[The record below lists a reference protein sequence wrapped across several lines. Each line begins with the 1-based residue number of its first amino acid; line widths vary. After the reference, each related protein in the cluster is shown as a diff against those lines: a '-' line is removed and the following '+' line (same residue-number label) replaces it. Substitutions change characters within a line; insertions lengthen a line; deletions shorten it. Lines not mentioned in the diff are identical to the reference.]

1 LHVVT
6 ARTFVYLASGSPR
19 RRELLAQLGIAC
31 EVLRVAVDETPRPG
45 ESADDLVCRLAAA
58 KARAGME
65 LPRARSAPVVAA
77 DTAVALGAELFSKP
91 VDEADAVRM
100 LTRLGGR
107 THEVWTAVAIA
118 DANRERVQLSRSEVS
133 FRAIDAR
140 EAAAY
145 WRTGEPADKAGGYGI
160 QGLGAIF
167 ISALKGSYSGV
178 MGLPLF
184 ETARLLESFSGP
196 LLEVTA
202 ADE

>member
-1 LHVVT
+1 MT
-6 ARTFVYLASGSPR
+6 ARAFVYLASGSPR

-45 ESADDLVCRLAAA
+45 EKADDLVCRLAAA

-65 LPRARSAPVVAA
+65 LPRVRPAPVVAA
-77 DTAVALGAELFSKP
+77 DTAVALGAELFGKP

-118 DANRERVQLSRSEVS
+118 EAGRERVELSRSEVS

-145 WRTGEPADKAGGYGI
+145 WRTGEPVDKAGGYGI

-196 LLEVTA
+196 LLEAMA

>member
-1 LHVVT
+1 MVT
-6 ARTFVYLASGSPR
+6 ARAFVYLASGSPR
-19 RRELLAQLGIAC
+19 RRELLAQLGISC
-31 EVLRVAVDETPRPG
+31 EVLHVAVDETPRPG
-45 ESADDLVCRLAAA
+45 EKADDLVCRLAAA

-65 LPRARSAPVVAA
+65 LPRNRPAPVVAA
-77 DTAVALGAELFSKP
+77 DTAVALGTELFGKP
-91 VDEADAVRM
+91 ADEADAVRM

-118 DANRERVQLSRSEVS
+118 EAGRERVELSRSEVS

-145 WRTGEPADKAGGYGI
+145 WRTGEPVDKAGGYGI

>member
-1 LHVVT
+1 MVT
-6 ARTFVYLASGSPR
+6 ARAFVYLASGSPR
-19 RRELLAQLGIAC
+19 RRELLAQLGISC

-45 ESADDLVCRLAAA
+45 EKADDLVCRLAAA

-65 LPRARSAPVVAA
+65 LPRARPAPVVAA
-77 DTAVALGAELFSKP
+77 DTAVALGAELFGKP
-91 VDEADAVRM
+91 ADEADAVRM

-118 DANRERVQLSRSEVS
+118 EAGRERVELSRSEVS

-145 WRTGEPADKAGGYGI
+145 WRTGEPVDKAGGYGI

>member
-1 LHVVT
+1 MVT

-45 ESADDLVCRLAAA
+45 EKADDLVCRLAAA

-65 LPRARSAPVVAA
+65 LPRVRPAPVVAA
-77 DTAVALGAELFSKP
+77 DTAVALGAELFGKP

-118 DANRERVQLSRSEVS
+118 EAGRERVELSRSEVS

-145 WRTGEPADKAGGYGI
+145 WRTGEPVDKAGGYGI

-196 LLEVTA
+196 LLEAMA

>member
-1 LHVVT
+1 MVT
-6 ARTFVYLASGSPR
+6 ARAFVYLASGSPR

-45 ESADDLVCRLAAA
+45 EKADDLVCRLAAA

-65 LPRARSAPVVAA
+65 LPRVRPAPVVAA
-77 DTAVALGAELFSKP
+77 DTAVALGAELFGKP

-118 DANRERVQLSRSEVS
+118 EAGRERVELSRSEVS

-145 WRTGEPADKAGGYGI
+145 WRTGEPVDKAGGYGI

-196 LLEVTA
+196 LLEAIA

>member
-1 LHVVT
+1 MNVVT
-6 ARTFVYLASGSPR
+6 TRAFVYLASGSPR

-45 ESADDLVCRLAAA
+45 EGADDLVCRLAAA
-58 KARAGME
+58 KARAGLE
-65 LPRARSAPVVAA
+65 LPRTRNAPVVAA
-77 DTAVALGAELFSKP
+77 DTAVALGAELFGKP

-118 DANRERVQLSRSEVS
+118 DAGRERVELSRSEVS
-133 FRAIDAR
+133 FRTIDAH

-145 WRTGEPADKAGGYGI
+145 WRSGEPADKAGGYGI
-160 QGLGAIF
+160 QGLGALF

-184 ETARLLESFSGP
+184 ETARLLETFTGP
-196 LLEVTA
+196 LLARA
-202 ADE
+202 AGSE

>member
-1 LHVVT
+1 
-6 ARTFVYLASGSPR
+6 
-19 RRELLAQLGIAC
+19 LLAQLGIAC

-45 ESADDLVCRLAAA
+45 EGADDLVCRLAAA
-58 KARAGME
+58 KARAGLE
-65 LPRARSAPVVAA
+65 LPRTRNAPVVAA
-77 DTAVALGAELFSKP
+77 DTAVALGTELFGKP

-118 DANRERVQLSRSEVS
+118 DAGRERVELSRSEVS
-133 FRAIDAR
+133 FRAIDAN

-145 WRTGEPADKAGGYGI
+145 WRSGEPADKAGGYGI
-160 QGLGAIF
+160 QGLGALF

-184 ETARLLESFSGP
+184 ETARLLETFSGP
-196 LLEVTA
+196 LLERTA
-202 ADE
+202 DGE

>member
-1 LHVVT
+1 
-6 ARTFVYLASGSPR
+6 
-19 RRELLAQLGIAC
+19 
-31 EVLRVAVDETPRPG
+31 
-45 ESADDLVCRLAAA
+45 
-58 KARAGME
+58 
-65 LPRARSAPVVAA
+65 
-77 DTAVALGAELFSKP
+77 
-91 VDEADAVRM
+91 M

>member
-1 LHVVT
+1 MVT
-6 ARTFVYLASGSPR
+6 ARAFVYLASGSPR

-45 ESADDLVCRLAAA
+45 EKADDLVCRLAAA

-65 LPRARSAPVVAA
+65 LPRVRPAPVVAA
-77 DTAVALGAELFSKP
+77 DTAVALGAELFGKP

-118 DANRERVQLSRSEVS
+118 EAGRERVELSRSEVS

-145 WRTGEPADKAGGYGI
+145 WRTGEPVDKAGGYGI

-196 LLEVTA
+196 LLEAMA

>member
-1 LHVVT
+1 MTWCV
-6 ARTFVYLASGSPR
+6 AWR
-19 RRELLAQLGIAC
+19 RRR
-31 EVLRVAVDETPRPG
+31 RVRAWSCPRVRP
-45 ESADDLVCRLAAA
+45 
-58 KARAGME
+58 
-65 LPRARSAPVVAA
+65 APVVAA
-77 DTAVALGAELFSKP
+77 DTAVALGAELFGKP

-118 DANRERVQLSRSEVS
+118 EAGRERVELSRSEVS

-145 WRTGEPADKAGGYGI
+145 WRTGEPVDKAGGYGI

-184 ETARLLESFSGP
+184 
-196 LLEVTA
+196 
-202 ADE
+202 